1 MKASSNLNILIL
13 FSIIVGVCLFIA
25 FGLGKNKTYDIQ
37 IHTFYF
43 ATAKLEIASFSLI
56 LFTIFS
62 LSYKLVAEYIYEGL
76 AFAHILLSIPMF
88 VMLLITSQYIDD
100 TPTRYYS
107 STEFKP
113 TFIHNNFPVLTSVT
127 MLVFGIS
134 QILYII
140 NIAIFSFKFFKK

>member
-1 MKASSNLNILIL
+1 MLIL

-43 ATAKLEIASFSLI
+43 ATTKLEIGFFSLI

-62 LSYKLVAEYIYEGL
+62 LSYKLLAKHIYESL

-100 TPTRYYS
+100 VPARYYS
-107 STEFKP
+107 STEIKP
-113 TFIHNNFPVLTSVT
+113 TFIQNNFSVLTSVT
-127 MLVFGIS
+127 LLVFGIS

-140 NIAIFSFKFFKK
+140 NIAIFILKFFKK